1 MVIALVAV
9 GLGLVAMSAVPA
21 EAAGPLPFPD
31 GTYVTDPALCRMTDR
46 QRSERHGDELVLMV
60 RHVEGNRLTD
70 GYEMVCTVLS
80 ARTSGNTVRYRT
92 RCNMEGR
99 WETAAG
105 TMTRLGETSFRI
117 GTRTFR
123 SCGRLAR

>member
-1 MVIALVAV
+1 MAAAWLATGLTLVTLA
-9 GLGLVAMSAVPA
+9 AAPA
-21 EAAGPLPFPD
+21 AARPLPFPD
-31 GTYVTDPALCRMTDR
+31 GTYVTEPGLCRMTDR
-46 QRSERHGDELVLMV
+46 QRSERYGDELILMV
-60 RHVEGNRLTD
+60 LHIEGNRLTD

-80 ARTSGNTVRYRT
+80 ARMNGDSVRYRT

-99 WETAAG
+99 WETATG

-123 SCGRLAR
+123 SCGRSAR

>member
-1 MVIALVAV
+1 MAVTLLAAGLALVAISV
-9 GLGLVAMSAVPA
+9 VPA
-21 EAAGPLPFPD
+21 AAGPLPFPD
-31 GTYVTDPALCRMTDR
+31 GTYVTDPALCRLTDR
-46 QRSERHGDELVLMV
+46 QRSERYGDELVLMV

-80 ARTSGNTVRYRT
+80 AGLSGNTVRYRT

-99 WETAAG
+99 WETATG
-105 TMTRLGETSFRI
+105 TMTRLSESSFRI